1 MGLNEI
7 RVSAFIYSVSQ
18 KGQCLIVSGAQVR
31 VTEALT
37 SVLTTRFDDF
47 GPTFTCVLHSLGHAF
62 PGHLVGVIRGT
73 HCDLVLYCCQQ
84 CQM

>member
-18 KGQCLIVSGAQVR
+18 KGTVSDSVRCTSER

-62 PGHLVGVIRGT
+62 PGHLVGVISGA
-73 HCDLVLYCCQQ
+73 HCDLVLYCCQ
-84 CQM
+84 